1 MPWNFG
7 DILDTIIP
15 VLAPGHPALIHG
27 ERVLSWQEVDKR
39 SNNLGRALLDA
50 GLPPGTSVG
59 FYLRN
64 GPEYMETLAACFRA
78 RLVHANVNYRYQ
90 PDELH
95 HILANS
101 DAGAVVYNA
110 EFRGNIEQLRDRLP
124 KVKLWVEVSDETA
137 GDCPRWATD
146 YEYLARTGSGVN
158 IPLER
163 SGDDLLLLYT
173 GGTTGLPKGV
183 MWDNHNLREAQ
194 SLALRAL
201 GPVPENLE
209 ELRQSILDSGPGLCM
224 LPACPLMHG
233 TGLFTAMGAFFSGG
247 TVVTLPART
256 LDPHAVWAAVEQ
268 HGVQQLAIVGDT
280 FARPLVAVLEEQP
293 GRYQLGQ
300 LRSIIS
306 SGVMFS
312 TEVKQ
317 RLLERLPQ
325 IMIADS
331 FGASE
336 AVGFGASIMTR
347 ENQARTAQFITNDYC
362 KVFDAE
368 DRELPRGSQVP
379 GFIAFG
385 GPIPRGYYKDEE
397 KTASTFKTING
408 HRYAI
413 PGDYCLVSKDGVV
426 TLLGRGSVC
435 INSGGE
441 KIYPEEVEEALKLH
455 EDVDDALVVG
465 LPDPD
470 WGQMVT
476 AVVQLRPGAGVD
488 EAALIDFVKQ
498 RLAPYKAPKRVL
510 GDAPPFRA
518 PNGKADYKSARQ
530 FAAETLGR

>member
-1 MPWNFG
+1 MQWNFG
-7 DILDTIIP
+7 DILDTIVP
-15 VLAPGHPALIHG
+15 VIADGHPALIHG

-50 GLPPGTSVG
+50 GLPAGSSVG

-95 HILANS
+95 HIMANS

-110 EFRGNIEQLRDRLP
+110 EFRHNIEQLRERLP
-124 KVKLWVEVSDETA
+124 KVKLWIEVADDTSE
-137 GDCPRWATD
+137 CPRWASD
-146 YEYLARTGSGVN
+146 YEHLARTGSGIN
-158 IPLER
+158 IAGER

-209 ELRQSILDSGPGLCM
+209 ELRQSIIDKGAGLCM

-247 TVVTLPART
+247 TVVTLPSRS
-256 LDPHAVWAAVEQ
+256 LDPAALWQTVAER
-268 HGVQQLAIVGDT
+268 GVQQVAIVGDT
-280 FARPLVAVLEEQP
+280 FAKPLVAELEAHP
-293 GRYQLGQ
+293 GRYALDHLQ
-300 LRSIIS
+300 SIIS

-317 RLLERLPQ
+317 RLLAQLPQ

-347 ENQARTAQFITNDYC
+347 ENQARTAQFVTNDYC
-362 KVFDAE
+362 KVFDAN
-368 DRELPRGSQVP
+368 DRELPRGSEVP

-385 GPIPRGYYKDEE
+385 GPIPRGYYKDEA
-397 KTASTFKTING
+397 KTASTFKTIDG

-413 PGDYCLVSKDGVV
+413 PGDYCLVSAEGVV

-441 KIYPEEVEEALKLH
+441 KIYPEEVEETLKLH
-455 EDVDDALVVG
+455 DDIDDALVVG

-476 AVVQLRPGAGVD
+476 AVVQLRPGASLE
-488 EAALIDFVKQ
+488 EASVIDFVKQ
-498 RLAPYKAPKRVL
+498 RLATYKAPKRVL
-510 GDAPPFRA
+510 CDGPPFRA
-518 PNGKADYKSARQ
+518 PNGKADYKTVRQ
-530 FAAETLGR
+530 FAADQLGR